1 MANTILMANDYM
13 ERPGV
18 TVTGAGVASA
28 SMAVT
33 NVLTPQP
40 SEFCRFDDESDA
52 YLVFSGIGSG
62 ATATY
67 PPVLSDVDAPVAV
80 FVGFTNCVTSNTIR
94 IRAAVDE
101 ANLTANPDYDSG
113 EIAFIDDPSKA
124 SGYYAREFPRGRHH
138 LTYLPAGTLSEGSDS
153 TWWRIDI
160 IGGSEEDYIDV
171 GVVSIGRPFLATNPI
186 GNGWSFGGSPSW
198 VGQTAMGGQRYRRS
212 VAAPNVLE
220 ATFQMTTEE
229 EAFSMH
235 NLIRN
240 RGEAKPM
247 LAVISPGDDT
257 KLMNLSAWGFMSATQ
272 PIAVPYHGLWQTTVR
287 VEEMP

>member
-13 ERPGV
+13 ERIGV

-52 YLVFSGIGSG
+52 YLVFSGIGS
-62 ATATY
+62 ASTVDY
-67 PPVLSDVDAPVAV
+67 PPVLSDVDVPVAV
-80 FVGFTNCVTSNTIR
+80 FVGYTNCVNSNTIR

-113 EIAFIDDPSKA
+113 EIAFINDPSKT

-138 LTYLPAGTLSEGSDS
+138 LTYLPAGTFSEASGA

-160 IGGSEEDYIDV
+160 LGGSVEDYIDV
-171 GVVSIGRPFLATNPI
+171 GVVSIGRPFVAGNPI
-186 GNGWSFGGSPSW
+186 GNGWSFGSSSMW
-198 VGQTAMGGQRYRRS
+198 IGQTSMGGQKYRRS
-212 VAAPNVLE
+212 VASPNTLE
-220 ATFQMTTEE
+220 ANFQMTTED
-229 EAFSMH
+229 EAFALH

-247 LAVISPGDDT
+247 LCVIAPGDDT
-257 KLMNLSAWGFMSATQ
+257 KLMNLSAWGFMSATS
-272 PIAVPYHGLWQTTVR
+272 PIAVPYYGLWQTTIR